1 MVRFRTIGHWRSHFF
16 TVFLI
21 HFMHYL
27 FVFGF
32 LITPSNATATALQ
45 QHGLLEQ
52 CVTLIVL
59 NKRKHFHH
67 RKKSRKKSHSVFQL
81 AQMELLEALSMKRN
95 IAHAASVH

>member
-59 NKRKHFHH
+59 NKRKQALPSQE
-67 RKKSRKKSHSVFQL
+67 KKPKEVSFC
-81 AQMELLEALSMKRN
+81 LSISSDG
-95 IAHAASVH
+95 IARST